1 MRIALAQYSMSA
13 DMSANTEKAISLMN
27 TAAHSAVDLIVF
39 PELCVTPFFPQ
50 YPGQDFGHFAT
61 TSDGQIIRE
70 IQDSCRRLRIAAL
83 PNLFL
88 KEAGRLF
95 DASLLIDRDGHIQGI
110 SKMVHIGQM
119 PGFFEQ
125 DYYTPSD
132 TGFRV
137 YDTAF
142 GWMGVVIC
150 FDRHFPESIRTCA
163 LRGASLVVVPTANIM
178 DEPRDVF
185 ACEMR
190 ASAFQNCVF
199 VAMCNRVGSE
209 GEATFCGESI
219 VVDPNGKIIAKAGIT
234 EELLVV
240 EINLSEA
247 ELARRQRPYLSL
259 RRTEMYA

>member
-1 MRIALAQYSMSA
+1 MRIALAQYSMSP
-13 DMSANTEKAISLMN
+13 DVSVNTEKAISLIHE
-27 TAAHSAVDLIVF
+27 AAHRAVDLIAF

-50 YPGQDFGHFAT
+50 HPGQDFGHFASSINDET
-61 TSDGQIIRE
+61 IRK
-70 IQDSCRRLRIAAL
+70 IQDSCRRLRIAAI

-88 KEAGRLF
+88 KEGGRLF
-95 DASLLIDRDGHIQGI
+95 DASPLIDRDGHIQGI

-137 YDTAF
+137 YDTIF
-142 GWMGVVIC
+142 GVIGIVIC

-185 ACEMR
+185 ECEMR
-190 ASAFQNCVF
+190 AAAYQNCVF
-199 VAMCNRVGSE
+199 VAMCNRVGAE
-209 GEATFCGESI
+209 GGVVFCGESI
-219 VVDPNGKIIAKAGIT
+219 AVDPNGNITAKCGIT
-234 EELLVV
+234 EELLIID
-240 EINLSEA
+240 INLSEA
-247 ELARRQRPYLSL
+247 ELARKVRPYLSL
-259 RRTEMYA
+259 RRTEMYV